1 MKHFTI
7 ARWIILLM
15 FFLIFSLHFGEDS
28 IANWSRDGKRLTR
41 VNFTVRRVRLGDIW
55 HFFFQVLCTR
65 DGWNCVKSTM
75 KRDQDTLL
83 LSSESTH
90 VLVMETVT
98 GITSWVV
105 SCFPVGQLRHAGLLM
120 LTDDT
125 EQSLQNRL
133 RPKKK
138 IVSLKGEGL
147 RMSQDEKNKKL

>member
-1 MKHFTI
+1 
-7 ARWIILLM
+7 
-15 FFLIFSLHFGEDS
+15 
-28 IANWSRDGKRLTR
+28 
-41 VNFTVRRVRLGDIW
+41 
-55 HFFFQVLCTR
+55 
-65 DGWNCVKSTM
+65 M

-90 VLVMETVT
+90 VLVIETIT

-105 SCFPVGQLRHAGLLM
+105 SSFPVGELRHAGLLT

-133 RPKKK
+133 RQKK

-147 RMSQDEKNKKL
+147 RMPQDETN

>member
-1 MKHFTI
+1 
-7 ARWIILLM
+7 
-15 FFLIFSLHFGEDS
+15 
-28 IANWSRDGKRLTR
+28 
-41 VNFTVRRVRLGDIW
+41 
-55 HFFFQVLCTR
+55 
-65 DGWNCVKSTM
+65 M

-90 VLVMETVT
+90 VLVIETIT

-105 SCFPVGQLRHAGLLM
+105 SSFPVGELRHAGLLT

-133 RPKKK
+133 RQKK

-147 RMSQDEKNKKL
+147 RMSQDETN